1 MLRLLGISMV
11 SMLMFATPASG
22 IACESTPELAL
33 KQFIAAFNALDWPA
47 FQACFAESASLFNPD
62 VPGATSL
69 HRLDG
74 REAVERSFR
83 GVFDAAAAGSA
94 PPHGPNI
101 VPEHLKIQQ
110 FGAAAVLS
118 FEFRRAAGSFGRRTI
133 VMAKQA
139 DGWHIVHIHAS
150 NVTHADS

>member
-11 SMLMFATPASG
+11 SMLMFATPTSG
-22 IACESTPELAL
+22 IACESTSELAL

-83 GVFDAAAAGSA
+83 GVFDAAAAGST

-110 FGAAAVLS
+110 FGACGGAQLRIQARCRLIRS
-118 FEFRRAAGSFGRRTI
+118 THHRDGQSGGWLAHRAYPRLERDAC
-133 VMAKQA
+133 
-139 DGWHIVHIHAS
+139 
-150 NVTHADS
+150 